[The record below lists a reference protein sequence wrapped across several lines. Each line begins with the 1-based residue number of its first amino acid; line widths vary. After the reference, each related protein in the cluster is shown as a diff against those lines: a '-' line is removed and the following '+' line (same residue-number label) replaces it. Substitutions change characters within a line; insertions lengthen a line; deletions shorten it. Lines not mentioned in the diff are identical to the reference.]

1 MSLGATV
8 LDICLNSHTNCSAD
22 IIDIAAGLVR
32 VLNDAYASNAYIM
45 TVGNRALVVDPS
57 DAKSG
62 RIARFLHARGVLE
75 VLIVLTHEHFDHIS
89 GVSHLENEFP
99 GTHVLSSRACS
110 ERIVSPTLNLSRYM
124 TNENIVCAPATLIA
138 EDLAMP
144 HRWEAYDLSIIH
156 TPGHSPGSICMRLGS
171 ILFSGDT
178 LIKDSPTVTRLP
190 GGSAVQLA
198 QSLARLR
205 SACEPG
211 TLVCPGHGV
220 PFLFASIDE
229 SIVLGGS
236 AHAIARV
243 RSQGCRS

>member
-1 MSLGATV
+1 
-8 LDICLNSHTNCSAD
+8 LNSHTDSSAD
-22 IIDIAAGLVR
+22 IVDIAAGLVR
-32 VLNDAYASNAYIM
+32 ILNDAYASNAYVLIA
-45 TVGNRALVVDPS
+45 GSRALVVDPS

-62 RIARFLHARGVLE
+62 RIARFLHARGVTE
-75 VLIVLTHEHFDHIS
+75 IFIVLTHEHFDHIS

-99 GTHVLSSRACS
+99 NTHVLSSRACS
-110 ERIVSPTLNLSRYM
+110 ERIASPTLNLSRYM
-124 TNENIVCAPATLIA
+124 TSEDIVCAPATLIA

-144 HRWEAYDLSIIH
+144 RRWGASDLSIIP

-190 GGSAVQLA
+190 GGSAIQLA

-205 SACEPG
+205 SACDRG
-211 TLVCPGHGV
+211 TLVCPGHGA

-229 SIVLGGS
+229 SIILGSS
-236 AHAIARV
+236 AHAIARL
-243 RSQGCRS
+243 RGQGV